1 MASRHIRTLHTM
13 RETTALYSLGW
24 LLWTRSAAAHARSTG
39 IRMTSRIPLLT
50 TSPPNRSYCSIERCG
65 LYNTYWGFGGL
76 EDNLGLLKAMF
87 WGESGETRNPR
98 PKKWNKNK
106 QKQSCFTLR
115 IVIYSGWVLLR

>member
-1 MASRHIRTLHTM
+1 MASMLMRALHTM
-13 RETTALYSLGW
+13 RETTALYCLGS

-39 IRMTSRIPLLT
+39 IRMTSRILLST
-50 TSPPNRSYCSIERCG
+50 TSPPNEGHCSIERCG
-65 LYNTYWGFGGL
+65 LYNTYWELGGL

-106 QKQSCFTLR
+106 
-115 IVIYSGWVLLR
+115 VALL